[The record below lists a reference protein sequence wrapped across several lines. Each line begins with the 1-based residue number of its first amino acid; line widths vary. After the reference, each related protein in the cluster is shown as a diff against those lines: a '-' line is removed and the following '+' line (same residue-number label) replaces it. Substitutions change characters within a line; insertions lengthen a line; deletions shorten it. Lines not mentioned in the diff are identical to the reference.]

1 MQATLV
7 RGDER
12 SEGPAAP
19 MGLVQ
24 GASAGLIR
32 RHWASVRRYLPVL
45 GADDASADDL
55 AQETFV
61 LALHKGIE
69 DRGAPTGAWLRR
81 AARNLLRNDARKRRN
96 VNLEDADQVWDERG
110 DQGDARQQALRDAD
124 RQRDHRGIRDAG
136 HERKPVASP
145 PPAQREQRD
154 RRPEHQR
161 HEDERATLAPV
172 AHEHAGGE
180 RRGRRHPK

>member
-7 RGDER
+7 RGNER

-19 MGLVQ
+19 MGLVE

-32 RHWASVRRYLPVL
+32 RHWASVRRYLRVL

-110 DQGDARQQALRDAD
+110 DQGDARQQALRDCMPLLTE
-124 RQRDHRGIRDAG
+124 RGQTALRLAYG
-136 HERKPVASP
+136 ERKSWAEIGAALGMKASGVKTLL
-145 PPAQREQRD
+145 RRCRD
-154 RRPEHQR
+154 TL
-161 HEDERATLAPV
+161 RACIDKNTDSTPGAT
-172 AHEHAGGE
+172 
-180 RRGRRHPK
+180 R